1 MVTSP
6 IADMWHI
13 CAKVCSFFCISLQ
26 RQTCLLDVQTAAG
39 TVLAQGGM
47 AASRAAEALRNNI
60 RDEQEL
66 YNHFLMAVRSLLT
79 PLQSAIAISHVSPFA
94 CHAGFSIPS
103 KL

>member
-1 MVTSP
+1 MQ
-6 IADMWHI
+6 A
-13 CAKVCSFFCISLQ
+13 
-26 RQTCLLDVQTAAG
+26 AAG

-79 PLQSAIAISHVSPFA
+79 PLQSATAISHVSLLA
-94 CHAGFSIPS
+94 CHAGSSISS
-103 KL
+103 KLWMYTCKQIVDLQIICIMQWQH

>member
-1 MVTSP
+1 MFLSYP
-6 IADMWHI
+6 
-13 CAKVCSFFCISLQ
+13 FFMSLCRDQ
-26 RQTCLLDVQTAAG
+26 PYLHVMQTAAG
-39 TVLAQGGM
+39 TVLAQVGM

-79 PLQSAIAISHVSPFA
+79 PLQSAIAISHVSPLA
-94 CHAGFSIPS
+94 SPAGFSIPS